1 MLYLKNTNELIYVG
15 FSKQDWNRFTHSLCK
30 NNTNKISVIAHDLE
44 SDMFK
49 YLAKIALDEKYNNI
63 KIIVYN
69 ATDNNEQK
77 RIYNRFIRNEL
88 EKYGV
93 SKRVKLF
100 GGRYYLVSNGMEYT
114 FYKNSYTL
122 KIYHNRRWTYSSG
135 ASLHLIYCDLFSRNG
150 LNVNALLTAIDI
162 YPTDLCG
169 KSLDH
174 LKVMKNIVDAV
185 LCKKKIFLP
194 VDESIR
200 VYITYY
206 AVINKWYEEEKNGIT
221 N

>member
-1 MLYLKNTNELIYVG
+1 MLYLKNTNELIYVD
-15 FSKQDWNRFTHSLCK
+15 FSRQDWNRFTHSLCK
-30 NNTNKISVIAHDLE
+30 RNTNKISVIAHNLE

-69 ATDNNEQK
+69 ATGNNEQK

-88 EKYGV
+88 EKYGI

-100 GGRYYLVSNGMEYT
+100 GGRYDLVSNGMDYT
-114 FYKNSYTL
+114 FYKNSYKL
-122 KIYHNRRWTYSSG
+122 EIYRNKIWAYSSD
-135 ASLHLIYCDLFSRNG
+135 ASLHFIYCNLFSRSG
-150 LNVNALLTAIDI
+150 LNTNALSTAIDK

-169 KSLDH
+169 ESLDH
-174 LKVMKNIVDAV
+174 LKVMKNIVDV
-185 LCKKKIFLP
+185 ILQGKKRFLS
-194 VDESIR
+194 VDES
-200 VYITYY
+200 VSAYITYY
-206 AVINKWYEEEKNGIT
+206 AVINKQYEEEKNGIT